1 MIDPVTVITG
11 ATFAFNSLKQGIQV
25 GKDLEDMGGA
35 LSKWAGSMADL
46 DFVER
51 QNQKPPWYK
60 ALGSGVEAD
69 AMQIFAARKKAE
81 SMRKELKTFISFTM
95 GPSAWEELLKIEA
108 DIRIQK
114 REHEHRQ
121 EEIKQAIIEW
131 TLGGFLFSLII
142 GGLFLFVLL
151 VTR

>member
-1 MIDPVTVITG
+1 
-11 ATFAFNSLKQGIQV
+11 
-25 GKDLEDMGGA
+25 
-35 LSKWAGSMADL
+35 
-46 DFVER
+46 
-51 QNQKPPWYK
+51 
-60 ALGSGVEAD
+60 
-69 AMQIFAARKKAE
+69 MQIFAARKKAE

-142 GGLFLFVLL
+142 GGLFIFVLL